1 MDGSTTLGVLFG
13 LGLGAASC
21 LVVAV
26 NGQTRP
32 APAAFEAASIRE
44 HVSGGDNASVRA
56 QPSGRSVS
64 NSCGGGA
71 SSGAFGTAS
80 QAATSSDSVSLSTAV
95 REQLGLKLDAQRGPV
110 AVLVIESAQRPLE
123 D

>member
-32 APAAFEAASIRE
+32 APTAFEASIRE